1 MLSLIFAPAHGST
14 AWDCRP
20 PSVPCFLLFPP
31 LIPGKPRV
39 LGGGGWSSSASARC
53 RSYRAAPT
61 RRGRGAGPA
70 TSTVGPP
77 VPASSDRRP
86 ARPWR
91 FVWRPGVTPAGCA
104 ACGACDQPPRA
115 PWASG
120 RAGPPGVAVRAG
132 GRSGGIRGIPPTAVR
147 ARPGSSRTQPA
158 ARRVVWGTGPVRAIA
173 GCSHGCAWG
182 WSVGACGT
190 AAARRVGAVASTT
203 AWPVSPGT
211 KRPLARKAG
220 MIRRAG
226 SVTFRW
232 AVGTGTAQGGAP
244 PARAPRGWSVGALP
258 GRPAPPAVRPR
269 SGGSDTVRR
278 PGHRLRGPGAARRP
292 PPPAPF
298 GRRASPGAA
307 RPGP

>member
-39 LGGGGWSSSASARC
+39 LGGGGWSSSASACC

-91 FVWRPGVTPAGCA
+91 FVWRPGIAPAGCA
-104 ACGACDQPPRA
+104 ACDQPPRA

-120 RAGPPGVAVRAG
+120 RAGLPGMAVRAAAAPEG
-132 GRSGGIRGIPPTAVR
+132 SGAYRRRRSGRGQGLHARSP
-147 ARPGSSRTQPA
+147 RPGRA
-158 ARRVVWGTGPVRAIA
+158 VWGPGPVWAIA

-190 AAARRVGAVASTT
+190 AAARRIGAVASTT

-226 SVTFRW
+226 SVT
-232 AVGTGTAQGGAP
+232 
-244 PARAPRGWSVGALP
+244 
-258 GRPAPPAVRPR
+258 VR
-269 SGGSDTVRR
+269 
-278 PGHRLRGPGAARRP
+278 
-292 PPPAPF
+292 
-298 GRRASPGAA
+298 
-307 RPGP
+307 